1 MQNPLWQE
9 KGWKRMLF
17 YKTQDLILIRSDC
30 KCFEALKLSK
40 LPLKFING
48 EWWQEKEGN
57 LQNNITIYI
66 YKDLLS

>member
-9 KGWKRMLF
+9 KGWKGMLF

-30 KCFEALKLSK
+30 KCFEAFELSK

-48 EWWQEKEGN
+48 EWWQEKEVN
-57 LQNNITIYI
+57 LQNNITISI

>member
-1 MQNPLWQE
+1 MQNPLWRE

-30 KCFEALKLSK
+30 KCFEALKLSN
-40 LPLKFING
+40 LPLTFING

-57 LQNNITIYI
+57 LENNITIYI